1 MRGLILSVFSVACVV
16 FFSAVLFFSDKLLM
30 FWLFLELATLGLIP
44 SFFLYLDRGVLG
56 GLFSYI
62 IISGVSSSLIIC
74 GLLFDGFFIL
84 SVLGLFVKFGLFPFL
99 GWVYVVVVRSNWL
112 VVWGL
117 STALKRAFLFFSF
130 FLRGR

>member
-1 MRGLILSVFSVACVV
+1 MRGLILSVFSVSCVA

-74 GLLFDGFFIL
+74 GLLFDGFFVL
-84 SVLGLFVKFGLFPFL
+84 SVLGLFIKFGLFPFL
-99 GWVYVVVVRSNWL
+99 G
-112 VVWGL
+112 
-117 STALKRAFLFFSF
+117 
-130 FLRGR
+130 